1 VITIKGNYENFTFSS
16 INRFYHF
23 IQRWQESILQSILTN
38 MVDHA
43 VSITTNEVKANVYQ
57 TVANTAYHFELEGE
71 STMGK
76 VQVTD
81 IAVTS
86 SADTEEVSPRAE

>member
-1 VITIKGNYENFTFSS
+1 MKTSLLAASIVSITLFSAGA
-16 INRFYHF
+16 NA
-23 IQRWQESILQSILTN
+23 QESILQSILTN

-57 TVANTAYHFELEGE
+57 TVANMAYHFELEGE

>member
-1 VITIKGNYENFTFSS
+1 MKTSLLAASILSITLFSTGA
-16 INRFYHF
+16 NA
-23 IQRWQESILQSILTN
+23 QESILQSILTN

-71 STMGK
+71 ATTGK

-81 IAVTS
+81 IAATS
-86 SADTEEVSPRAE
+86 DTDVNQDDNSAE

>member
-1 VITIKGNYENFTFSS
+1 MKTSLLAASIVSITLFSAGA
-16 INRFYHF
+16 NA
-23 IQRWQESILQSILTN
+23 QESILQSILTN

-71 STMGK
+71 ATMGK
-76 VQVTD
+76 VEVTD
-81 IAVTS
+81 IAATS
-86 SADTEEVSPRAE
+86 TADTEKASSSAE